1 MVKDFIEFTRALW
14 EQWKALLTGGS
25 IIALLSLWDFAT
37 RKVVPRSLDWLILGL
52 TLLIAAFLSWRK
64 EWLRNES
71 QFITITPEELTS
83 FFQNRTEF
91 HADLYVKPYIGKRIK
106 SVARIEELSRFDG
119 GSGYVHMINKDG
131 ITLHGL
137 MPRRKISELA
147 LLAQEG
153 AAITVTGRI
162 NRISITGIGLDE
174 IEVVGIQSG
183 DH

>member
-64 EWLRNES
+64 EWL
-71 QFITITPEELTS
+71 
-83 FFQNRTEF
+83 
-91 HADLYVKPYIGKRIK
+91 
-106 SVARIEELSRFDG
+106 RFDG